1 MAHMTIRNFIVL
13 TLVLI
18 PLAALAGCTPNY
30 KATDLDGIWIG
41 QDQTINSR
49 GKSLTTKTVTLT
61 VDGDGLISGTTSWT
75 LITGAG
81 GNHEEKDVV
90 KDAENV
96 IGVFR
101 PETGEFY
108 LAETQENG
116 FWRGELV
123 NRNKLRAFLIQ
134 TGEKPVV
141 STIELER
148 KVD

>member
-61 VDGDGLISGTTSWT
+61 VDGDGRAYSGRCWCTVGS
-75 LITGAG
+75 
-81 GNHEEKDVV
+81 N
-90 KDAENV
+90 
-96 IGVFR
+96 
-101 PETGEFY
+101 
-108 LAETQENG
+108 
-116 FWRGELV
+116 ELV
-123 NRNKLRAFLIQ
+123 DFEPGFITL
-134 TGEKPVV
+134 
-141 STIELER
+141 SLED
-148 KVD
+148 VEAG